1 MAQIRDPVS
10 IQCIPSRTV
19 ARSSLALAAC
29 LLATSQ
35 ACAEGWGGA
44 LGFANDNVYRG
55 ISLTAGRP
63 AWLADLHYEF
73 GTDWVIGLGGSAER
87 PPRRSASAQVS
98 AYIDRR
104 WQLNEDWAAKV
115 GAIHYDSAGQG
126 CPSAVSAGCAGTA
139 AGQGCPSAVS
149 AGDGMDAG
157 GRATHGVVAGCA
169 GTAAGQG
176 CPSAVS
182 AGCAGTAAGQGCPSA
197 VSAGDGMDAGGR
209 ATHGAVAG
217 CAGTAG
223 RYSYDELNAAI
234 GYRGRWR
241 ASIALSPNAGASYA
255 ARQVRSGFG
264 AWAELTYHQPIVD
277 RFSADIGIGYAEL
290 TQRGV
295 RNYRYGSAGF
305 SYRVGDAYLY
315 LARVWTSPLIGA
327 YPDNPYSATSPV
339 RARWI
344 ASVIWSFQGS

>member
-1 MAQIRDPVS
+1 M
-10 IQCIPSRTV
+10 
-19 ARSSLALAAC
+19 
-29 LLATSQ
+29 
-35 ACAEGWGGA
+35 
-44 LGFANDNVYRG
+44 
-55 ISLTAGRP
+55 
-63 AWLADLHYEF
+63 H
-73 GTDWVIGLGGSAER
+73 
-87 PPRRSASAQVS
+87 
-98 AYIDRR
+98 
-104 WQLNEDWAAKV
+104 
-115 GAIHYDSAGQG
+115 GAI
-126 CPSAVSAGCAGTA
+126 
-139 AGQGCPSAVS
+139 

-157 GRATHGVVAGCA
+157 GRAMHGAIAGDGMDAGGRAMHGAIAGCA

-182 AGCAGTAAGQGCPSA
+182 AGCAGTA
-197 VSAGDGMDAGGR
+197 GR
-209 ATHGAVAG
+209 F
-217 CAGTAG
+217 
-223 RYSYDELNAAI
+223 SYDELNAAI

-255 ARQVRSGFG
+255 ARQVQSSFG

-277 RFSADIGIGYAEL
+277 RFSADIGIGYADL

-315 LARVWTSPLIGA
+315 LARLWTSPLIGA
-327 YPDNPYSATSPV
+327 YPDNPYSATSPA

>member
-10 IQCIPSRTV
+10 IQCIPRRAGV
-19 ARSSLALAAC
+19 RSLLALAAC

-35 ACAEGWGGA
+35 ACAQRWGGA

-55 ISLTAGRP
+55 ISLTAGQP
-63 AWLADLHYEF
+63 AWLADLHYDL

-87 PPRRSASAQVS
+87 PPRQSASAQVS

-115 GAIHYDSAGQG
+115 GAIHYAGAGQG
-126 CPSAVSAGCAGTA
+126 CPSAVSAGCAGT
-139 AGQGCPSAVS
+139 
-149 AGDGMDAG
+149 
-157 GRATHGVVAGCA
+157 T
-169 GTAAGQG
+169 
-176 CPSAVS
+176 
-182 AGCAGTAAGQGCPSA
+182 
-197 VSAGDGMDAGGR
+197 
-209 ATHGAVAG
+209 
-217 CAGTAG
+217 G

-255 ARQVRSGFG
+255 ARQVRSGFS

-277 RFSADIGIGYAEL
+277 RFSADIGIGYADL

-305 SYRVGDAYLY
+305 SYRVGDAYFY
-315 LARVWTSPLIGA
+315 LARLWTSPLIGA
-327 YPDNPYSATSPV
+327 YPDNPYSATSPA

>member
-1 MAQIRDPVS
+1 MAQIHDPLS
-10 IQCIPSRTV
+10 IPCNPRRAV

-63 AWLADLHYEF
+63 AWLADLHYEL

-104 WQLNEDWAAKV
+104 WQLNEDWAANV
-115 GAIHYDSAGQG
+115 GAIHYAGAGQG
-126 CPSAVSAGCAGTA
+126 CPSAVSGRSGD
-139 AGQGCPSAVS
+139 PVS
-149 AGDGMDAG
+149 SDTRASMHIAGDGMDAG
-157 GRATHGVVAGCA
+157 GRATHGAVAGCA

-182 AGCAGTAAGQGCPSA
+182 
-197 VSAGDGMDAGGR
+197 
-209 ATHGAVAG
+209 AG

-277 RFSADIGIGYAEL
+277 RFSADIGIGYADL
-290 TQRGV
+290 SQRGV

-327 YPDNPYSATSPV
+327 YPDNPYSATLPV

>member
-55 ISLTAGRP
+55 ISLTAGQP
-63 AWLADLHYEF
+63 AWSADLHYDL
-73 GTDWVIGLGGSAER
+73 GTDWVIGLGGSAQR

-126 CPSAVSAGCAGTA
+126 CPSAVSAG
-139 AGQGCPSAVS
+139 
-149 AGDGMDAG
+149 DGMDAG
-157 GRATHGVVAGCA
+157 GRATHG
-169 GTAAGQG
+169 
-176 CPSAVS
+176 AV